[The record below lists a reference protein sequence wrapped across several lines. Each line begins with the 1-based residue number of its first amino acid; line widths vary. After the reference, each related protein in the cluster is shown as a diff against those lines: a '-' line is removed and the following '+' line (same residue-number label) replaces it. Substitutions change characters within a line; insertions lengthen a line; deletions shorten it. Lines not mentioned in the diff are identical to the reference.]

1 MSLVPTL
8 TVCEAYLT
16 SPFGHPNRPLEGIVE
31 IVQVF
36 DERGRVDTSLNVHV
50 PGALVCD
57 CREAHLIA
65 ILRIVVTD
73 IEAVVFGE
81 GEKAL
86 HGLQRAGIS
95 FRN

>member
-36 DERGRVDTSLNVHV
+36 DERGRVNIV
-50 PGALVCD
+50 PMQSNEIDGAS
-57 CREAHLIA
+57 
-65 ILRIVVTD
+65 
-73 IEAVVFGE
+73 
-81 GEKAL
+81 AL
-86 HGLQRAGIS
+86 ACIQPI
-95 FRN
+95 N